1 MAFSGFS
8 EKNSPVA
15 REGVAAAGFDKKS
28 VSGYNNNSFPV
39 TGRV

>member
-39 TGRV
+39 TDWV